1 MKDNRVLVSKKNK
14 VIMYDMKMNDIIHSF
29 DIKEVKAKA
38 MTVMEDE
45 RVLLSSQDG
54 IVLMDNT
61 IHFN

>member
-1 MKDNRVLVSKKNK
+1 
-14 VIMYDMKMNDIIHSF
+14 MNDIIHIF
-29 DIKEVKAKA
+29 DVKEMKATA